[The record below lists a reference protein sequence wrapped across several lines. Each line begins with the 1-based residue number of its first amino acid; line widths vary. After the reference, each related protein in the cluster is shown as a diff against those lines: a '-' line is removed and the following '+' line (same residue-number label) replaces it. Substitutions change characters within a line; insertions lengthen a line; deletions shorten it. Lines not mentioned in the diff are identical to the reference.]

1 MSKLLKDIVI
11 VGGGAAGWLC
21 AARLAANVD
30 LQASGMTVTLVEA
43 PDIKNI
49 GVGEGTWPSMRQT
62 LQRIGISEDEF
73 LTCCEA
79 SFKQGSKFVNWQR
92 DEDEYYYHP
101 FTEPHAYQQINIAN
115 FWQPSQG
122 RFDDVVSPQS
132 AMCDRHLAPKQLST
146 PEYAGVLSY
155 GYHLNA
161 GKFIELLKR
170 YAVDKYGV
178 KYISAEVYE
187 VAANGGD
194 IEYLR
199 TEGVGNIHGD
209 LFIDCSGLHG
219 LLIEQH
225 FQVPWISAKR
235 YLFNDSALAMQV
247 PYVDDKAPIQS
258 ATVATARPAGWVWDI
273 GLTTRRGVGHVYS
286 SDFADESDIERSL
299 REYLVQYA
307 GFQPNEAEQLEYR
320 KIRFDPGYRQ
330 QFWCGNCVAIGMSAG
345 FIEPLE
351 ATALVLVEMAADMLC
366 RELPRDRSTMDL
378 VAERYNRAFRQHW
391 LQIID
396 FLKLHYVLSQ
406 RTDSYWFAHRQQGSI
421 PSSLQELMQRWQGRA
436 PWHEDATAAL
446 EMFPSASYQYV
457 LYGMGFAPPES
468 HFVTRQTLALREQ
481 ASTLITNNINTIKQL
496 SEHLPTNRFLLEQVV
511 SRVSQA
517 KP

>member
-1 MSKLLKDIVI
+1 MQKMLKDIVI

-21 AARLAANVD
+21 AARLAASFD
-30 LQASGMTVTLVEA
+30 LAESGMSVTLVEA

-73 LTCCEA
+73 LACCEG

-92 DEDEYYYHP
+92 GDGEYYYHP
-101 FTEPHAYQQINIAN
+101 FTEPHAYQQLNLASV
-115 FWQPSQG
+115 WQPSNG

-132 AMCDRHLAPKQLST
+132 ALCDRHLAPKQLAT

-178 KYISAEVYE
+178 KYVSAEVYE
-187 VAANGGD
+187 VVGTADN

-199 TEGVGNIHGD
+199 TEQAGNIYGD

-219 LLIEQH
+219 LLIDQH
-225 FQVPWISAKR
+225 YQVPWISAKR

-273 GLTTRRGVGHVYS
+273 GLTSRRGVGHVYS
-286 SDFADESDIERSL
+286 SEFAEESDIEHSL
-299 REYLVQYA
+299 RDYLMQYA
-307 GFQPNEAEQLEYR
+307 GLERSQAEQLEYR
-320 KIRFDPGYRQ
+320 KISFNPGHRERF
-330 QFWCGNCVAIGMSAG
+330 WVGNCLAVGMSAG

-366 RELPRDRSTMDL
+366 RELPRDANAMAL
-378 VAERYNRAFRQHW
+378 VAKRYNSAFSQHW
-391 LQIID
+391 QQIID
-396 FLKLHYVLSQ
+396 FLKLHYVLNQ
-406 RTDSYWFAHRQQGSI
+406 RSEHYWHAHRQQNSI
-421 PSSLQELMQRWQGRA
+421 PESLQEHLQRWQSRA

-457 LYGMGFAPPES
+457 LYGMGFAPPQS
-468 HFVTRQTLALREQ
+468 HFVTRQAMALREQ
-481 ASTLITNNINTIKQL
+481 ASTLMANNINTIKQL
-496 SEHLPTNRFLLEQVV
+496 SEHLPTNRFLLAQVA
-511 SRVSQA
+511 SRVAQA